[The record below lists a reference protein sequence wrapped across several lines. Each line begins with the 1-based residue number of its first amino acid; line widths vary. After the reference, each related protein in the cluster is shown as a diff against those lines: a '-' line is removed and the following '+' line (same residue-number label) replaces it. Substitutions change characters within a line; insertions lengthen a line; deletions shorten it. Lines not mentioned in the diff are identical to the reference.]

1 MGMPKGSSWERLER
15 GFVLDGVATSWA
27 KLPPYNP
34 QMDPAVA
41 SFFGNKGMPDILR
54 KTRQSRGGTSQL
66 GWLHDHQYDATVG
79 AKYIRERTRQYRAGH
94 AKPLIA
100 GHMSITPYIRSPTPK
115 MAFYRDKSHWQQ
127 E

>member
-66 GWLHDHQYDATVG
+66 GWLHDHQYNATVG
-79 AKYIRERTRQYRAGH
+79 AT
-94 AKPLIA
+94 
-100 GHMSITPYIRSPTPK
+100 YIRSPTPK

-127 E
+127 EDPNVLEMVLKP